1 MSKNVFVALRTKLN
15 FCTIKKYLC
24 RSRPVKRPQATSTCN
39 FHTQTQY
46 IMCSKKNRFLL
57 LAAFLL
63 AAFGLQAQMPC
74 TLDVQVAPPA
84 NLSCQNPSVQLE
96 TSVTPSG
103 NYFYD
108 WFGPAQLP
116 NMPNPVVTVA
126 GMYVVSVFDSL
137 GLCFGGDTIF
147 VNQDGSIPQL
157 SITQTGGGNCNG
169 TRTLNAV
176 SSPGNPNDYTYL
188 WSNGETSSSITASPG
203 TPGAAE
209 TYCVTATNGAGCSV
223 TRCITLAA
231 TPPIA
236 VQINYF
242 DAGLCVDSI
251 GMWATAQGG
260 QFPYAYQ
267 WNNGVQGSWQP
278 APAAGTYIVTVTDAN
293 GCTAVNT
300 LVVENNGT
308 ECAHIEGFVW
318 ADWNTD
324 CIADPGDDGLSGIPL
339 RFTDGAGAEY
349 FSYTTTNGFYRVQ
362 LLPGTYTVEVFPPNH
377 LWLPCQAS
385 FTLSVGQG
393 ETVAQDFFLQPEAIC
408 PALTVDLS
416 TPFLRRCFSGFYCVR
431 YCNDGT
437 QEAQYA
443 YIEIQIDPFLTVVGA
458 TIPFENLGNNLFRFQ
473 LGDVPFNTCDYFSI
487 QLQVSCDASL
497 GQTHCTE
504 AVIYPTGSCEPS
516 NAQWSGAS
524 LQIEAECKADSI
536 EFTVR
541 NVGVSVS
548 DALEYVIIEDAVMLM
563 QAPPPTIFLDPGAV
577 HIVKVPA
584 NGATWRMEVEQEPFH
599 PGFSTPSQT
608 VEGCVNGANFSIG
621 FVNQFAFDDN
631 DAWVDI
637 DCTPNIGAYD
647 PNDKQGFP
655 IGYGAARQI
664 EPGTDIEYLIRF
676 QNTGTDTAFTVV
688 IRDTLSAWLDPATVR
703 PGASSHPYTFDFYG
717 GSNLKF
723 TFDNIL
729 LPDSNTNLAGSQ
741 GFVSFK
747 IAQKPGVPLQTDIL
761 NSAAIFFDF
770 NEPIITNTT
779 IHRIGKDF
787 VTLSAWQPFRSGLE
801 LRVLPNPVAQ
811 SAVLELRG
819 MEGLQD
825 WQVELRDAL
834 GRPVLT
840 DTSNG
845 DQWRFERGNLPAGLY
860 LLQVRANGQLLGSG
874 KVVLR

>member
-1 MSKNVFVALRTKLN
+1 MSKNVFVTLRTKLN
-15 FCTIKKYLC
+15 FCTIKKYL
-24 RSRPVKRPQATSTCN
+24 RKSSKPNGTQMHPTFA
-39 FHTQTQY
+39 FLTQTQQ
-46 IMCSKKNRFLL
+46 IMYLNKIRFLL
-57 LAAFLL
+57 LAAFALL
-63 AAFGLQAQMPC
+63 TLGLRAQPPC
-74 TLDVQVAPPA
+74 NLTVTVDPPA
-84 NLSCQNPSVQLE
+84 ALSCQNPSVQLE
-96 TSVTPSG
+96 TTVTPAG
-103 NYFYD
+103 NYQYQ
-108 WFGPAQLP
+108 WFGPGQLP
-116 NMPNPVVTVA
+116 DVPNPVVTVP
-126 GMYVVSVFDSL
+126 GTYTVFVSDGFQ
-137 GLCFGGDTIF
+137 CFGGDTVI
-147 VNQDGSIPQL
+147 VTGPTEPVAIEVLSSDCDGYVTLKANPL
-157 SITQTGGGNCNG
+157 NPAGGPHN
-169 TRTLNAV
+169 
-176 SSPGNPNDYTYL
+176 YL
-188 WSNGETSSSITASPG
+188 WASGETTGTITVLSDNSLPS
-203 TPGAAE
+203 
-209 TYCVTATNGAGCSV
+209 YCVTVTSTISGCEGSS
-223 TRCITLAA
+223 CITLGQYLSPQAE
-231 TPPIA
+231 I
-236 VQINYF
+236 VYF
-242 DAGLCVDSI
+242 DSPFCNDSLGMYAGVLFGISPFTF
-251 GMWATAQGG
+251 MWNTGENT
-260 QFPYAYQ
+260 QFIQY
-267 WNNGVQGSWQP
+267 P
-278 APAAGTYIVTVTDAN
+278 ASGTYIVTVTDN
-293 GCTAVNT
+293 RGCTDVASF
-300 LVVENNGT
+300 VVENELD
-308 ECAHIEGFVW
+308 ECASVEGHVL
-318 ADWNTD
+318 ADWNTNCTTEASD
-324 CIADPGDDGLSGIPL
+324 DPLSNHIVRITNATGEEQYV
-339 RFTDGAGAEY
+339 FTDA
-349 FSYTTTNGFYRVQ
+349 NGFYRQ
-362 LLPGTYTVEVFPPNH
+362 EIDPGTYTIEILLPNN
-377 LWLPCQAS
+377 LWTPCQGS
-385 FTLSVGQG
+385 VQVTLNAN
-393 ETVAQDFFLQPEAIC
+393 ETHTQDFLLQPEAIC
-408 PALTVDLS
+408 PAMSVDLG
-416 TPFLRRCFSGFYCVR
+416 TPFLRRCFPSTYWIN
-431 YCNDGT
+431 YCNQGT
-437 QEAQYA
+437 EDATGA
-443 YIEIQIDPFLTVVGA
+443 YVDIQIDPFLSVTNSSIGS
-458 TIPFENLGNNLFRFQ
+458 TDLGNNLYRFD
-473 LGDVPFNTCDYFSI
+473 LGDVPFNTCGSFSI
-487 QLQVSCDASL
+487 TVLVSCDASL

-504 AVIYPTGSCEPS
+504 AVIYPTGNCEPS

-524 LQIEAECKADSI
+524 LQIEAECKADSV

-541 NVGVSVS
+541 NIGIGASN
-548 DALEYVIIEDAVMLM
+548 ALEYVIIEDAVMLM

-631 DAWVDI
+631 DPWVDI

-688 IRDTLSAWLDPATVR
+688 IRDTLSVWLDPATVR

-819 MEGLQD
+819 VEGLQD

-834 GRPVLT
+834 GRPVLN
-840 DTSNG
+840 DTANG
-845 DQWRFERGNLPAGLY
+845 AGWRFERGNLPAGLY